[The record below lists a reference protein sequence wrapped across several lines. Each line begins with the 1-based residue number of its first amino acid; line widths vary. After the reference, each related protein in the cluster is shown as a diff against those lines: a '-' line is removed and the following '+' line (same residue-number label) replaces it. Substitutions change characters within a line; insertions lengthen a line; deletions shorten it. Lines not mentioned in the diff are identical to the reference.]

1 MKSLSSSLT
10 TMIIKFDT
18 QTVRL
23 IVVIATL
30 VMFVISAGAPQA
42 GGGIGK

>member
-1 MKSLSSSLT
+1 
-10 TMIIKFDT
+10 MIKLDT
-18 QTVRL
+18 QTVRM

-42 GGGIGK
+42 PGGIGK

>member
-10 TMIIKFDT
+10 ALFTKFDT
-18 QTVRL
+18 QTIRL

-30 VMFVISAGAPQA
+30 VMFVISAGAPQC
-42 GGGIGK
+42 GGGIGH

>member
-1 MKSLSSSLT
+1 MKYLPASLIT
-10 TMIIKFDT
+10 KFDA

-23 IVVIATL
+23 IVVVATL

-42 GGGIGK
+42 GGGIGH